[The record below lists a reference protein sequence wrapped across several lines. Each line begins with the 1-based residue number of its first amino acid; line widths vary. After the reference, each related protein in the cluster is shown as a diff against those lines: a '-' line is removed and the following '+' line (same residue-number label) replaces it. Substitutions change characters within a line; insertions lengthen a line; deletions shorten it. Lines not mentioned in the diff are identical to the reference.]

1 MALSIITRTLGRQF
15 ANRTFRKTEGPCWLI
30 KFASSALQKELLLLR
45 TPARVPANGGNF
57 KTLFLN
63 GQLHLRSS
71 LGKPLI
77 APVTLPSGADVQFNA
92 GGPACF
98 KLGA

>member
-1 MALSIITRTLGRQF
+1 ML
-15 ANRTFRKTEGPCWLI
+15 
-30 KFASSALQKELLLLR
+30 
-45 TPARVPANGGNF
+45 ANGGNF

-77 APVTLPSGADVQFNA
+77 APVTLPSGADVQFNGSNA
-92 GGPACF
+92 ADRLTLDRSWSGFTGSLTFNGNGGNDQLDAHTVRVVRVRLIDCWRAV
-98 KLGA
+98 G